1 MKLLRKNLLYK
12 NVLNE
17 KLLTIKPLNPS
28 VEKLLNAI
36 MPEFLQNKISD
47 HVASMQCGSSQR
59 ASFPNAMQHFTKG
72 FVHRSIMHESTGI
85 KSIRVQLFGAQPVLK
100 HKLGVW
106 RKILGFIS
114 RLSMPIISLRRLA
127 RRFFC
132 YGPIRPRKALIPRL
146 IL

>member
-47 HVASMQCGSSQR
+47 HVTSMQCGSSQR

-72 FVHRSIMHESTGI
+72 FVHRSIMHESTG
-85 KSIRVQLFGAQPVLK
+85 VQLFGAQPVLTS
-100 HKLGVW
+100 KLGVW

-114 RLSMPIISLRRLA
+114 RLSMPIISSRRLA

>member
-12 NVLNE
+12 NILNE
-17 KLLTIKPLNPS
+17 KLLTIKPLNLS

-36 MPEFLQNKISD
+36 MPGLRQNKISD
-47 HVASMQCGSSQR
+47 HVTFLQCGFLQR
-59 ASFPNAMQHFTKG
+59 ASFSNAMQHCTKG
-72 FVHRSIMHESTGI
+72 FVQQFIRIKPANT
-85 KSIRVQLFGAQPVLK
+85 KSIRVQLFGTQPILMS
-100 HKLGVW
+100 KLGIW
-106 RKILGFIS
+106 RKILRFIS
-114 RLSMPIISLRRLA
+114 RLLMPIISLRRLA

>member
-47 HVASMQCGSSQR
+47 HVASLQWASQS

-72 FVHRSIMHESTGI
+72 FVHRSIMHESTG
-85 KSIRVQLFGAQPVLK
+85 VQLFGAQPVLTS
-100 HKLGVW
+100 KLGVW

-114 RLSMPIISLRRLA
+114 RLLMPIISLRRLA

>member
-36 MPEFLQNKISD
+36 MPEFLQNQISD
-47 HVASMQCGSSQR
+47 HVASLQWASQR

-85 KSIRVQLFGAQPVLK
+85 KSIRVQLFGTQPVLTS
-100 HKLGVW
+100 KLGVW

-114 RLSMPIISLRRLA
+114 RLSIPIISLRRLA

>member
-47 HVASMQCGSSQR
+47 HVASLQWASQR
-59 ASFPNAMQHFTKG
+59 GSFPNVIQHFTKG
-72 FVHRSIMHESTGI
+72 FVHRSIMHESIGI
-85 KSIRVQLFGAQPVLK
+85 KSIRVQLFGIQPVLK

>member
-47 HVASMQCGSSQR
+47 PVASLQCGPSQW
-59 ASFPNAMQHFTKG
+59 ASFPNVIQHFTKG
-72 FVHRSIMHESTGI
+72 FVHRSIMPVPTEIKSTG
-85 KSIRVQLFGAQPVLK
+85 VQQPGTQPVLTS
-100 HKLGVW
+100 KLGVW
-106 RKILGFIS
+106 RKILGVIS
-114 RLSMPIISLRRLA
+114 RLSMPIISSRRLA